1 MNRSAPLVLDPEQSE
16 IDCANGRVYNPKM
29 VATRAGRLL
38 FYTFAVI
45 ITLQASLP
53 GRLRAQP
60 QLHTWFHYHGEKS
73 LQKLEPYKDVL
84 TSVSL
89 FGSPD
94 RKFVTQ
100 CREFGLQ
107 VYSLVSGPVENIVT
121 TDKAEATIDAYLKK
135 CRDLGLD
142 GIDLD
147 YENLPAKTRGAYG
160 AFIRKLS
167 ARLRG
172 AGKKLSICV
181 AYTPGMSRAVPDS
194 GFYDP
199 GIIGR
204 HCDLV
209 RVMCYDKHL
218 ASQPGHGPTST
229 APWARSAMKYWLK
242 HIPGR
247 KLVMGMPAYSND
259 YDIRPGGRG
268 RQVDRASPDTTAPLK
283 PHWRPFEKINVYRY
297 ADKVG
302 NPRVFYASDSK
313 STQAHLETVRQLGLG
328 GFGFWHHLAVAPATW
343 KVIRKTMTGK

>member
-1 MNRSAPLVLDPEQSE
+1 MK
-16 IDCANGRVYNPKM
+16 IDGGDGSVYNPKM
-29 VATRAGRLL
+29 VAMRAVRHLFNSLAVIVILQIVFAGRLE
-38 FYTFAVI
+38 
-45 ITLQASLP
+45 
-53 GRLRAQP
+53 AQP
-60 QLHTWFHYHGEKS
+60 KLHTWFHYHGEKS

-89 FGSPD
+89 FGNPD

-100 CREFGLQ
+100 CHGLRLK
-107 VYSLVSGPVENIVT
+107 VYSLVSGPVESIAT
-121 TDKAEATIDAYLKK
+121 TEKAGGTIDAYLEK
-135 CRDLGLD
+135 CRALGLD

-147 YENLPAKTRGAYG
+147 YENLPKKYREAYG
-160 AFIRKLS
+160 AFIKTLS
-167 ARLRG
+167 ARLHD

-181 AYTPGMSRAVPDS
+181 AYTPGMSQPSPDP

-199 GIIGR
+199 ELIAK

-242 HIPGR
+242 SIPR
-247 KLVMGMPAYSND
+247 EKLVMGLPAYSND
-259 YDIRPGGRG
+259 YDIRPEGRG
-268 RQVDRASPDTTAPLK
+268 RQVDRASPDTIAPIE

-297 ADKVG
+297 TDKAG

-313 STQAHLETVRQLGLG
+313 STQAHLETARQLDLG
-328 GFGFWHHLAVAPATW
+328 GFGFWHHLAVAPDTW
-343 KVIRKTMTGK
+343 KVIRQTLNGK

>member
-1 MNRSAPLVLDPEQSE
+1 
-16 IDCANGRVYNPKM
+16 M
-29 VATRAGRLL
+29 VIIRAGRFF
-38 FYTFAVI
+38 FYTFALFAALHVACPCG
-45 ITLQASLP
+45 LQAQL
-53 GRLRAQP
+53 

-84 TSVSL
+84 SSVSL

-100 CREFGLQ
+100 CHGLGLK
-107 VYSLVSGPVENIVT
+107 VYSLVSGPVENISAGK
-121 TDKAEATIDAYLKK
+121 KAALTIAAYLEK
-135 CRDLGLD
+135 CRGLGLD

-147 YENLPAKTRGAYG
+147 YENLPTKCRGDYS

-167 ARLRG
+167 ARLHA

-181 AYTPGMSRAVPDS
+181 AYTPGMSKTVPDA

-199 GIIGR
+199 GVIAM

-229 APWARSAMKYWLK
+229 APWARSAMQYWLK
-242 HIPGR
+242 HIPR
-247 KLVMGMPAYSND
+247 KKLVMGLPAYSND

-268 RQVDRASPDTTAPLK
+268 RQVDRASPDTTAPTR
-283 PHWRPFEKINVYRY
+283 PRWRPFERINVYRY
-297 ADKVG
+297 ADKDG
-302 NPRVFYASDSK
+302 NPRVFYASDSM
-313 STQAHLETVRQLGLG
+313 STQAHLETVRQLDLG
-328 GFGFWHHLAVAPATW
+328 GFGFWHHLAVAPGTW
-343 KVIRKTMTGK
+343 KAVRKAMKEK

>member
-1 MNRSAPLVLDPEQSE
+1 
-16 IDCANGRVYNPKM
+16 M
-29 VATRAGRLL
+29 V
-38 FYTFAVI
+38 VI
-45 ITLQASLP
+45 AILQAVFSDHLE
-53 GRLRAQP
+53 AQP
-60 QLHTWFHYHGEKS
+60 KLHTWFHYHGKKS
-73 LQKLEPYKDVL
+73 LEKLEPYKDIL

-89 FGSPD
+89 FGNPD
-94 RKFVTQ
+94 RKFVAQ
-100 CREFGLQ
+100 CQGLGLK
-107 VYSLVSGPVENIVT
+107 VYSLVSGPAENIAT
-121 TDKAEATIDAYLKK
+121 GKKAAETIKAYLEK
-135 CRDLGLD
+135 CRALGLD

-147 YENLPAKTRGAYG
+147 YENLPAKHRVAYG
-160 AFIRKLS
+160 AFIATLSGKLHE
-167 ARLRG
+167 

-181 AYTPGMSRAVPDS
+181 AYAPGMNQAVADP
-194 GFYDP
+194 GFYNP
-199 GIIGR
+199 GLIAK
-204 HCDLV
+204 HCNLV

>member
-1 MNRSAPLVLDPEQSE
+1 
-16 IDCANGRVYNPKM
+16 M
-29 VATRAGRLL
+29 VAMRAGRLL
-38 FYTFAVI
+38 FYTFALLAA
-45 ITLQASLP
+45 LQVACP
-53 GRLRAQP
+53 GNPQAQR
-60 QLHTWFHYHGEKS
+60 QLHTWFHYLGEKS

-84 TSVSL
+84 SSVSL

-100 CREFGLQ
+100 CHGLGLK
-107 VYSLVSGPVENIVT
+107 VYSLVSGPVENIVA
-121 TDKAEATIDAYLKK
+121 TDKAQATIDAYVKN

-147 YENLPAKTRGAYG
+147 YENLPAKTRGPYST
-160 AFIRKLS
+160 FIRKLS
-167 ARLRG
+167 ARLHG

-181 AYTPGMSRAVPDS
+181 AYTPGMSQAVPDS

-199 GIIGR
+199 GVIAK

-229 APWARSAMKYWLK
+229 APWARAAMKYWLK
-242 HIPGR
+242 HVPPE
-247 KLVMGMPAYSND
+247 KLVMGLPAYSND

-268 RQVDRASPDTTAPLK
+268 RQVDRANPDTTTPSK
-283 PHWRPFEKINVYRY
+283 PQWRPFERINVYRY
-297 ADKVG
+297 TDKAG

-313 STQAHLETVRQLGLG
+313 STQAHLETVTELKLG
-328 GFGFWHHLAVAPATW
+328 GFGFWHHLAVPPATW
-343 KVIRKTMTGK
+343 KVIRETMRGE